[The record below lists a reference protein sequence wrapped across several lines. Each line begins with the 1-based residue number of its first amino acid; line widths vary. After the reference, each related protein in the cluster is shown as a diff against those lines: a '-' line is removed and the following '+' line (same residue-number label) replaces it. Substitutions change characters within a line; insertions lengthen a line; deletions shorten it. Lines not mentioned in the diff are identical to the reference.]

1 VVRRNRAG
9 HYRAKRSQ
17 ILAGLR
23 HMVDGQVVEAKA
35 SDAPMRFAGP
45 QSRALLLPP
54 AVLPSLADEEIATGR
69 RDDRQAAE

>member
-9 HYRAKRSQ
+9 QYRAKRSQ
-17 ILAGLR
+17 ILVGLR
-23 HMVDGQVVEAKA
+23 RQVDGQIVEAKPSLGA
-35 SDAPMRFAGP
+35 VRFAGP

-69 RDDRQAAE
+69 RDDREAAE